1 MWYAVSTSFHKSKV
15 LTSIQSTN
23 GKLIVLKRLL
33 QHTFL
38 LHLIFGEFKA
48 ISESLRLPIIFAFK
62 MGIKINLMPSNF
74 YDKLG
79 MNKNDMACLLLIMEV
94 ITTETS
100 MVTTSVEDRVLLS
113 LLQMQQGRREV
124 YTLGD
129 NFHLQP
135 IDSLTVLSNSSTAFK
150 NV

>member
-1 MWYAVSTSFHKSKV
+1 M
-15 LTSIQSTN
+15 
-23 GKLIVLKRLL
+23 
-33 QHTFL
+33 
-38 LHLIFGEFKA
+38 
-48 ISESLRLPIIFAFK
+48 
-62 MGIKINLMPSNF
+62 
-74 YDKLG
+74 
-79 MNKNDMACLLLIMEV
+79 MEV

-113 LLQMQQGRREV
+113 LLQMQQGRGEV

>member
-1 MWYAVSTSFHKSKV
+1 M
-15 LTSIQSTN
+15 
-23 GKLIVLKRLL
+23 
-33 QHTFL
+33 
-38 LHLIFGEFKA
+38 E
-48 ISESLRLPIIFAFK
+48 
-62 MGIKINLMPSNF
+62 IKINLMPSNF

-79 MNKNDMACLLLIMEV
+79 MNKNDMAWLSMMEV

-100 MVTTSVEDRVLLS
+100 MVTTSVEDHVLLS
-113 LLQMQQGRREV
+113 LLQMQQGRGEV

-135 IDSLTVLSNSSTAFK
+135 IDPLTVLSNSSTAFK

>member
-1 MWYAVSTSFHKSKV
+1 M
-15 LTSIQSTN
+15 
-23 GKLIVLKRLL
+23 
-33 QHTFL
+33 
-38 LHLIFGEFKA
+38 E
-48 ISESLRLPIIFAFK
+48 
-62 MGIKINLMPSNF
+62 IKINLMPSNF

-79 MNKNDMACLLLIMEV
+79 MNKNDMSWLSMREV

-100 MVTTSVEDRVLLS
+100 MVTTSVDQDRVLLS
-113 LLQMQQGRREV
+113 LLQMQQGRGEV

>member
-1 MWYAVSTSFHKSKV
+1 MK
-15 LTSIQSTN
+15 
-23 GKLIVLKRLL
+23 
-33 QHTFL
+33 
-38 LHLIFGEFKA
+38 
-48 ISESLRLPIIFAFK
+48 
-62 MGIKINLMPSNF
+62 IKINLMPSNY

-79 MNKNDMACLLLIMEV
+79 MNKNDMAWLSMMEV

-113 LLQMQQGRREV
+113 LLQMQQGRGEV

>member
-1 MWYAVSTSFHKSKV
+1 M
-15 LTSIQSTN
+15 
-23 GKLIVLKRLL
+23 
-33 QHTFL
+33 
-38 LHLIFGEFKA
+38 E
-48 ISESLRLPIIFAFK
+48 
-62 MGIKINLMPSNF
+62 IKINLMPSNF

-79 MNKNDMACLLLIMEV
+79 MNKNDMAWLSMMEV

-113 LLQMQQGRREV
+113 LLQMQQGRGEV

>member
-1 MWYAVSTSFHKSKV
+1 M
-15 LTSIQSTN
+15 
-23 GKLIVLKRLL
+23 
-33 QHTFL
+33 
-38 LHLIFGEFKA
+38 E
-48 ISESLRLPIIFAFK
+48 
-62 MGIKINLMPSNF
+62 IKINLMPSNF

-79 MNKNDMACLLLIMEV
+79 MNKNDMAWLSMMEV

-100 MVTTSVEDRVLLS
+100 MVTTSVEDHVLLS
-113 LLQMQQGRREV
+113 LLQMQQGRGEV

-135 IDSLTVLSNSSTAFK
+135 IDSLTVLSNSSNAFK

>member
-1 MWYAVSTSFHKSKV
+1 M
-15 LTSIQSTN
+15 
-23 GKLIVLKRLL
+23 
-33 QHTFL
+33 
-38 LHLIFGEFKA
+38 E
-48 ISESLRLPIIFAFK
+48 
-62 MGIKINLMPSNF
+62 IKINLMPSNF

-79 MNKNDMACLLLIMEV
+79 MNKNDMAWLSMMEV

-100 MVTTSVEDRVLLS
+100 MVTTSVEDCVLLS
-113 LLQMQQGRREV
+113 LLQMQQGRGEV

>member
-1 MWYAVSTSFHKSKV
+1 M
-15 LTSIQSTN
+15 
-23 GKLIVLKRLL
+23 
-33 QHTFL
+33 
-38 LHLIFGEFKA
+38 E
-48 ISESLRLPIIFAFK
+48 
-62 MGIKINLMPSNF
+62 IKINLMPSNF

-79 MNKNDMACLLLIMEV
+79 MNKNDMAWLSMMEV

-100 MVTTSVEDRVLLS
+100 MVTTSVEDHVLLS
-113 LLQMQQGRREV
+113 LLQMQQGRGEV

-135 IDSLTVLSNSSTAFK
+135 TDSLTVLSNSSNAFK

>member
-1 MWYAVSTSFHKSKV
+1 MK
-15 LTSIQSTN
+15 
-23 GKLIVLKRLL
+23 
-33 QHTFL
+33 
-38 LHLIFGEFKA
+38 
-48 ISESLRLPIIFAFK
+48 
-62 MGIKINLMPSNF
+62 IKINLMPSNY

-79 MNKNDMACLLLIMEV
+79 MNKNDMAWLSMMEV

-100 MVTTSVEDRVLLS
+100 MVTTSVEDHVLLS
-113 LLQMQQGRREV
+113 LLQMQQGRGEV